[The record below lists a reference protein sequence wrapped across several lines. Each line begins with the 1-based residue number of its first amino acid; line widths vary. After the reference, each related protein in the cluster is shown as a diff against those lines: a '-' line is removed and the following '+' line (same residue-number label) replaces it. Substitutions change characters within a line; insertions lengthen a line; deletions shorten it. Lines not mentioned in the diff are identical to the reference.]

1 VIDDG
6 DAWGGKE
13 GDDEDP
19 TDEIVCTDFKY
30 CKFSWK
36 KSCRRY
42 TGFLDGNATFHV
54 DNGGVARGANSALS
68 WSPPSSRRRQCFG
81 TILVDL
87 SVRRKAHGPLLVQE
101 RPNMHIIILLPSL
114 SVGIQ
119 YYVLA

>member
-1 VIDDG
+1 MIDDG

-36 KSCRRY
+36 KSCQRY

-68 WSPPSSRRRQCFG
+68 WSPPCRD
-81 TILVDL
+81 VDNVSAQSQL
-87 SVRRKAHGPLLVQE
+87 TSQ
-101 RPNMHIIILLPSL
+101 
-114 SVGIQ
+114 
-119 YYVLA
+119 